1 MAAAGGAPFTVTA
14 LLLGGRRGPAPP
26 LSGAR
31 CGPAPAPGCLPRA
44 MGEQWGGEWS
54 RAPPRRGGRGRS
66 ARWPPRPCPLVV
78 CRRPELHR
86 GREEVGRPAREGPHP
101 PLPPEGAGRVQ
112 RGGAARRRREQGWGG
127 AAGRLAGG
135 GGEGSRRGGASRK
148 REDRVSF
155 LGLGK
160 IYKGKN
166 GTRKIGRCSLTF
178 LHSFFTGQ
186 CTKSNGNGIE
196 GFNVKFQWQ

>member
-1 MAAAGGAPFTVTA
+1 MAAAGGAPSTVTA
-14 LLLGGRRGPAPP
+14 LLSGARRGPAPPLSGARCGPAPP

-66 ARWPPRPCPLVV
+66 ARWPPRPCPLAV

-86 GREEVGRPAREGPHP
+86 GREEVGRPAREGLRP
-101 PLPPEGAGRVQ
+101 PLPPEGAGRVR

-148 REDRVSF
+148 REDRVSL
-155 LGLGK
+155 LGWVRF
-160 IYKGKN
+160 
-166 GTRKIGRCSLTF
+166 TRVKTEQKKLTDA
-178 LHSFFTGQ
+178 
-186 CTKSNGNGIE
+186 
-196 GFNVKFQWQ
+196 V

>member
-1 MAAAGGAPFTVTA
+1 MVLRTVVGGASPRPSRGDGGPRRRPMAAAGGAPSTVTA

-66 ARWPPRPCPLVV
+66 ARWPPRPCPLAV
-78 CRRPELHR
+78 CCRPELYR
-86 GREEVGRPAREGPHP
+86 GREEVGRPAREGLRP
-101 PLPPEGAGRVQ
+101 PLPAEGAGRVR

-127 AAGRLAGG
+127 ASREKEGLEERPV
-135 GGEGSRRGGASRK
+135 GEIEIEYDTWVPLVLVDI
-148 REDRVSF
+148 EDE
-155 LGLGK
+155 
-160 IYKGKN
+160 I
-166 GTRKIGRCSLTF
+166 
-178 LHSFFTGQ
+178 
-186 CTKSNGNGIE
+186 
-196 GFNVKFQWQ
+196 